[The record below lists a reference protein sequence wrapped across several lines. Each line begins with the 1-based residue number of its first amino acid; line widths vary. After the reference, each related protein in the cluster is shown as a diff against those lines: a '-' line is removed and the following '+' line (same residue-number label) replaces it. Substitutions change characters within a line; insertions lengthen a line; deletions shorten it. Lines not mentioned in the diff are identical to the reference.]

1 MKNIPEIRIKGFE
14 GEWKESVLQEN
25 LADNLRTNTLARAFL
40 SDNDGEV
47 LNVHYGDVL
56 IKYDS
61 LLNAAKDDIPHIKGS
76 KAKDYSDFIQDG
88 DIIFADTAEDET
100 AGKCVEVINVG
111 NNNIVS
117 GLHTI
122 ACRPKHTFGKGFLGY
137 YINSPKYHEQLYPL
151 LQGIKVFSLN
161 KSQLEQTEMRT
172 PESLAE
178 QQSLGS
184 FFSSFDRLL
193 SDHHRRLENLRRVKK
208 SMLQKMFPQQGQTV
222 PEIRFK
228 GFGGEWEKLL
238 LGDLLDDNIKTNT
251 FSRALLSDGNG
262 EVLDI
267 HYGDILIKFDSVL
280 NVADVKIPHITGS
293 KAKDFN
299 CYLQDGDIIF
309 ADTAEDE
316 TAGKCIEIENIGNK
330 YLVSGLHTIACRP
343 NKVIGKGFLGY
354 YLNSPNYHNQLLP
367 LMQGIKVFSINK
379 MPLKQTFV
387 QLPSSVD
394 EQRRIGSFFT
404 SLANLINDEV
414 NYIDQLT
421 RVKSTLL
428 QKMFV

>member
-1 MKNIPEIRIKGFE
+1 MSNDKHLPKVEYEDINSGKGTLNKDVRRKKSNKVGLLFQPDDILFGKLRPYLKNILKASFE
-14 GEWKESVLQEN
+14 GIAV
-25 LADNLRTNTLARAFL
+25 
-40 SDNDGEV
+40 
-47 LNVHYGDVL
+47 GDFW
-56 IKYDS
+56 IY
-61 LLNAAKDDIPHIKGS
+61 
-76 KAKDYSDFIQDG
+76 
-88 DIIFADTAEDET
+88 
-100 AGKCVEVINVG
+100 
-111 NNNIVS
+111 
-117 GLHTI
+117 
-122 ACRPKHTFGKGFLGY
+122 RPKGDSNFLY
-137 YINSPKYHEQLYPL
+137 YLMQTNQYSEATSQTTGTKMPRADWN
-151 LQGIKVFSLN
+151 VVS
-161 KSQLEQTEMRT
+161 KSEFNF
-172 PESLAE
+172 PNLAE

-228 GFGGEWEKLL
+228 GFSGEWEKLL

-404 SLANLINDEV
+404 SLDNLINDEV

>member
-14 GEWKESVLQEN
+14 GEWKSCTFDEEIERISIMSNDKHLPKVEYEDIN
-25 LADNLRTNTLARAFL
+25 SGKGTL
-40 SDNDGEV
+40 NK
-47 LNVHYGDVL
+47 DVRR
-56 IKYDS
+56 KKS
-61 LLNAAKDDIPHIKGS
+61 NKVGLLFQPDDILFGKLRPYLKNIL
-76 KAKDYSDFIQDG
+76 KASFEGIAVGDFWIY
-88 DIIFADTAEDET
+88 
-100 AGKCVEVINVG
+100 
-111 NNNIVS
+111 
-117 GLHTI
+117 
-122 ACRPKHTFGKGFLGY
+122 RPKGDSNFLY
-137 YINSPKYHEQLYPL
+137 YLMQTNQYSEATSQTTGTKMPRADWN
-151 LQGIKVFSLN
+151 VVS
-161 KSQLEQTEMRT
+161 KSEFNF
-172 PESLAE
+172 PNLAE

-228 GFGGEWEKLL
+228 GFSGEWEKLL

-404 SLANLINDEV
+404 SLDNLINDEV

>member
-14 GEWKESVLQEN
+14 GEWKEKQLKDVCEVNPTTSVPDRFEYVDLESVVGTTMVKHRTEEKATAPSRAQRHAKYNDIFFQTVRPYQKNNYLFQKKEDNYVFSTGYAQLRANINPEYLFIILQSTSFVN
-25 LADNLRTNTLARAFL
+25 Q
-40 SDNDGEV
+40 V
-47 LNVHYGDVL
+47 
-56 IKYDS
+56 
-61 LLNAAKDDIPHIKGS
+61 LLNCTGSNYPAINPSALSNIDINITE
-76 KAKDYSDFIQDG
+76 SD
-88 DIIFADTAEDET
+88 
-100 AGKCVEVINVG
+100 
-111 NNNIVS
+111 
-117 GLHTI
+117 
-122 ACRPKHTFGKGFLGY
+122 
-137 YINSPKYHEQLYPL
+137 
-151 LQGIKVFSLN
+151 
-161 KSQLEQTEMRT
+161 
-172 PESLAE
+172 AE

-404 SLANLINDEV
+404 SLDNLINEEV

>member
-14 GEWKESVLQEN
+14 GEWKEKLIGDISDSFSGGTPNAHEPSYYGGKIPFIRSGEIGSNKTELFLTDKGYQNSSAKIVEK
-25 LADNLRTNTLARAFL
+25 DTLLYALYGAT
-40 SDNDGEV
+40 SGEV
-47 LNVHYGDVL
+47 AISNINGAINQAILAIYPHKG
-56 IKYDS
+56 YDS
-61 LLNAAKDDIPHIKGS
+61 VFMHYWL
-76 KAKDYSDFIQDG
+76 KANKK
-88 DIIFADTAEDET
+88 DIIST
-100 AGKCVEVINVG
+100 
-111 NNNIVS
+111 
-117 GLHTI
+117 
-122 ACRPKHTFGKGFLGY
+122 Y
-137 YINSPKYHEQLYPL
+137 
-151 LQGIKVFSLN
+151 LQGGQGNLSGELVKSIKILFPN
-161 KSQLEQTEMRT
+161 
-172 PESLAE
+172 LAE

-394 EQRRIGSFFT
+394 EQRRIGSFLT
-404 SLANLINDEV
+404 SLDNLINDEV